1 VSDSTSSTMLFGLLS
16 QQTRSRQAFFN
27 TLSRLFDG
35 LSDIA
40 KAVMIILIADTLLGY
55 HSEEGWTGLIELVGA
70 WKRASVQHQDS
81 ACRV

>member
-1 VSDSTSSTMLFGLLS
+1 M
-16 QQTRSRQAFFN
+16 QALFN

-55 HSEEGWTGLIELVGA
+55 HSGTGHNRRYSGSCTSLGT
-70 WKRASVQHQDS
+70 
-81 ACRV
+81 ACMFAPPYLRPGDIC